1 MLGEDEIKEMQEEVR
16 AMEVEIAAKK
26 KALREARYAGLRTAV
41 QARKEADDA
50 IQQELKELGYPSTS
64 FGIPLTSSLNWKF

>member
-26 KALREARYAGLRTAV
+26 KALRDAKYAGLRAAM
-41 QARKEADDA
+41 QARQEADA
-50 IQQELKELGYPSTS
+50 AVRQELKDLGLQTNPFALSMYSHWR
-64 FGIPLTSSLNWKF
+64 I

>member
-16 AMEVEIAAKK
+16 AMEAEIAAKK

-50 IQQELKELGYPSTS
+50 IKQELKDLGLQTS
-64 FGIPLTSSLNWKF
+64 YLSGIPLYSNWKF